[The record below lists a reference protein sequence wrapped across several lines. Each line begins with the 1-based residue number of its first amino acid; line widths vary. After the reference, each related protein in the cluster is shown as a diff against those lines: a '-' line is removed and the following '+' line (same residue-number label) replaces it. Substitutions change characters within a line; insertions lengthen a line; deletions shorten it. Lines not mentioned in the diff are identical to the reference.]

1 MLSFLRGA
9 RSLFSVVLVGLSFLC
24 GSPVLRLVVV
34 PATWL
39 FPRTRYWLASVF
51 MKGMSAAILRS
62 LALGGARFRRV
73 GRIPTRDGP
82 ILIVANHQSQ
92 LDICQIGLIVDP
104 HVPGFVTRKRYGRF
118 IPLVSTTVRLLGGP
132 LVDPRRDAR
141 GALEEIRRAARELP
155 FGLAIFAEGH
165 RSKDGTIGSFRRGGV
180 ETVLTE
186 RPMPVYL
193 VLNEGTWR
201 VRRFVDL
208 LFRVHLAQA
217 HTEVLGPFEPP
228 ADPADLPAFV
238 EDLRAKLVARLAAVR
253 AAA

>member
-1 MLSFLRGA
+1 
-9 RSLFSVVLVGLSFLC
+9 
-24 GSPVLRLVVV
+24 
-34 PATWL
+34 
-39 FPRTRYWLASVF
+39 
-51 MKGMSAAILRS
+51 MSAAILYP
-62 LALGGARFRRV
+62 LLLGGARFRRV
-73 GRIPTRDGP
+73 GRIPTLDSP
-82 ILIVANHQSQ
+82 ILIVSNHQSQ
-92 LDICQIGLIVDP
+92 LDICQIGLIVGR

-141 GALEEIRRAARELP
+141 GAIEDVRRAARELP
-155 FGLAIFAEGH
+155 FGLTIFAEGH

-193 VLNEGTWR
+193 VLNDGTWR

-217 HTEVLGPFEPP
+217 HAEVLGPFDPP
-228 ADPADLPAFV
+228 ADPVELPAFV
-238 EDLRAKLVARLAAVR
+238 EGLRAKLVARLGELR
-253 AAA
+253 AGDA